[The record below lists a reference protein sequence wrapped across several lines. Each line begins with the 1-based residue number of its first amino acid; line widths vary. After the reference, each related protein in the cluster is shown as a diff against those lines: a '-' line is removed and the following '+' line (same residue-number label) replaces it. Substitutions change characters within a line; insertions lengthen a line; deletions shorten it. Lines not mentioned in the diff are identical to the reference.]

1 MHVSEPWLPLVSH
14 ASPVKMIKFDQ
25 FWIMLELL
33 GCSIKPSCGR
43 SLARDF
49 WTKHR
54 PTMRSFVLVCT
65 SLAASSSA
73 AKNQT
78 TRQLRGSC
86 IPSYHVNCIHNPN
99 LVLFSLENPVWGC
112 PAGCS
117 FFASVVQEVKRF
129 LCVGTERGC
138 LGPAE
143 FIMMRTKHKHANGI
157 CSI

>member
-112 PAGCS
+112 PAGC
-117 FFASVVQEVKRF
+117 FFVCFSRPGSKKVFVCRNGKG
-129 LCVGTERGC
+129 LPGTCRIHHDEY
-138 LGPAE
+138 
-143 FIMMRTKHKHANGI
+143 
-157 CSI
+157 